1 MLLNHTYYRELW
13 DKYQSVSSLP
23 IQYKANSIYLTT
35 KIILDH
41 YRQGNSLHF
50 NFQSCPESIQEVA
63 KFLFIELAN
72 DIYLNHFDLPDF
84 KEGDKV
90 KRTKDNEYYE
100 IIRIENNTYTLKQIP
115 RKTKSVITPAV
126 RPNISY
132 DKLTKLYVPVDSH
145 KGISEKTIKN
155 YLDYF
160 ESINGE
166 RNDFLKSKFEQKS
179 LFISKKTLWDH
190 LPNRNKI
197 PCTYLPNPREEN
209 NASETRSIP
218 ALSDCIIYI
227 TPKYEVCYQNILSKN
242 IKIKTIVVFDTEAD
256 KVEQMLQDKN
266 RFGFSLIILSN
277 SLSPLKNP
285 SIPCWNWFK
294 EETEII
300 DSL

>member
-13 DKYQSVSSLP
+13 DKYQPVSSLP

-41 YRQGNSLHF
+41 YRQGNSLQF
-50 NFQSCPESIQEVA
+50 NFQSSPESIQEVA
-63 KFLFIELAN
+63 KNLFIELAN

-100 IIRIENNTYTLKQIP
+100 IIRIENSSYTLKQIP
-115 RKTKSVITPAV
+115 RKTKSVTTPAV

-179 LFISKKTLWDH
+179 LFISKKTLWDN

-218 ALSDCIIYI
+218 ALSDCLIYF

-256 KVEQMLQDKN
+256 KIEQMLQDKN
-266 RFGFSLIILSN
+266 RFGFNLIILSN

-294 EETEII
+294 EETEIV